1 MLNSLYIENIAV
13 IEKTNIDFTKGFNVL
28 TGETGAGKSI
38 IIGSINALLGGRI
51 SKDIIRSGADTAFV
65 SGSFSVTNPQ
75 VYSLLEQ
82 YGFECDRDDRLIL
95 QRKLT
100 ANGKSS
106 CRINGRPANLAVLKE
121 ITAHLVNVHGQH
133 ESYSLMS
140 SEKHIEYID
149 SIGELDSIKK
159 EYRENLA
166 ILRDYRKRLKSAQ
179 TDDSQRERQ
188 IDLLRYQ
195 INEIEQAA
203 PQEGEYEQLTEERSK
218 AQTAQ
223 DIIRSLSEAEAILA
237 GEEQINGCIDALREC
252 SDCIGRVS
260 EYVPVTEKLSER
272 ITNVYYELQ
281 DCAEE
286 ISSILE
292 GIDTDPYRL
301 QEIEERLDVLYRL
314 SKKYGSTTA
323 EILEFYENAKGQLQ
337 QLEDYE
343 FNMESLQKDYDKY
356 FQATKELALKL
367 SAERKKISREFAA
380 RVKEEMTYLDMP
392 NVNLEVSIERCPLNE
407 NGCDKLEFLISA
419 NPGEDPKPVS
429 KIASGGELSRMML
442 AITNVIASHNIVSTM
457 IFDEV
462 DTGISGSA
470 SQKVGY
476 KLKALSETRQV
487 ICITHQAQIAA
498 LADTHFLIK
507 KNVENNRTFTQVSE
521 LSFENRVRELAR
533 IIGGVSITELT
544 LKHAEEMLLQS
555 KSKNKI

>member
-51 SKDIIRSGADTAFV
+51 SKDMIRFGADTAFV
-65 SGSFSVTNPQ
+65 SGSFTVTNNV
-75 VYSLLEQ
+75 VYDLLNK
-82 YGFECDRDDRLIL
+82 YGFDCEDDEELIL

-100 ANGKSS
+100 SSGKSS
-106 CRINGRPANLAVLKE
+106 CRINGRPATLAILKE

-133 ESYSLMS
+133 ESYNLMS
-140 SEKHIEYID
+140 PEKHITYID
-149 SIGELDSIKK
+149 SIGDLDSIKK

-166 ILRDYRKRLKSAQ
+166 ILRECKRKLNNAQ

-195 INEIEQAA
+195 INEIEEID
-203 PQEGEYEQLTEERSK
+203 PKEGEYEQLTEERNK
-218 AQTAQ
+218 ALNAQ
-223 DIIRSLSEAEAILA
+223 DIIKNISVAAAILSG
-237 GEEQINGCIDALREC
+237 GEDSSGCISLLKEC
-252 SDCIGRVS
+252 NDYISEIS
-260 EYVPVTEKLSER
+260 EYMPQSENISRR
-272 ITNVYYELQ
+272 ISNVYYELQ
-281 DCAEE
+281 DCEE
-286 ISSILE
+286 ELSSLL
-292 GIDTDPYRL
+292 DTVDTNPYRFE
-301 QEIEERLDVLYRL
+301 EIEERLDLLYKL
-314 SKKYGSTTA
+314 SKKYGNTTE
-323 EILEFYENAKGQLQ
+323 EILQFCENAKNELA

-343 FNMESLQKDYDKY
+343 FNLEHLQKEYNKY
-356 FQATKELALKL
+356 FQSTKALALQL
-367 SAERKKISREFAA
+367 SAKRKEISNEFMS

-392 NVNLEVSIERCPLNE
+392 NVNLKVNIERCPLNE

-419 NPGEDPKPVS
+419 NPGEEPKSVS

-442 AITNVIASHNIVSTM
+442 AITNVIAANNIVATM

-476 KLKALSETRQV
+476 KLKALSATRQV

-507 KNVENNRTFTQVSE
+507 KNVENNRTFTQVTP
-521 LSFENRVRELAR
+521 LNFKQRTHELAR

-544 LKHAEEMLLQS
+544 LKHAEEMLIKAEQS
-555 KSKNKI
+555 N

>member
-140 SEKHIEYID
+140 PEKHIEYID

-218 AQTAQ
+218 AQNAQ

-419 NPGEDPKPVS
+419 NPGEAPKPVS

-476 KLKALSETRQV
+476 KLKSLSETRQV

-521 LSFENRVRELAR
+521 LSFEDRVRELAR

>member
-140 SEKHIEYID
+140 PEKHIEYID

-203 PQEGEYEQLTEERSK
+203 PQEGEYEQLTEE
-218 AQTAQ
+218 
-223 DIIRSLSEAEAILA
+223 
-237 GEEQINGCIDALREC
+237 
-252 SDCIGRVS
+252 
-260 EYVPVTEKLSER
+260 
-272 ITNVYYELQ
+272 
-281 DCAEE
+281 
-286 ISSILE
+286 
-292 GIDTDPYRL
+292 
-301 QEIEERLDVLYRL
+301 
-314 SKKYGSTTA
+314 
-323 EILEFYENAKGQLQ
+323 
-337 QLEDYE
+337 
-343 FNMESLQKDYDKY
+343 
-356 FQATKELALKL
+356 
-367 SAERKKISREFAA
+367 
-380 RVKEEMTYLDMP
+380 MP
-392 NVNLEVSIERCPLNE
+392 
-407 NGCDKLEFLISA
+407 
-419 NPGEDPKPVS
+419 
-429 KIASGGELSRMML
+429 
-442 AITNVIASHNIVSTM
+442 
-457 IFDEV
+457 
-462 DTGISGSA
+462 
-470 SQKVGY
+470 
-476 KLKALSETRQV
+476 
-487 ICITHQAQIAA
+487 
-498 LADTHFLIK
+498 
-507 KNVENNRTFTQVSE
+507 
-521 LSFENRVRELAR
+521 
-533 IIGGVSITELT
+533 
-544 LKHAEEMLLQS
+544 
-555 KSKNKI
+555 

>member
-82 YGFECDRDDRLIL
+82 YGFECDQDDRLIL

-133 ESYSLMS
+133 ESYNLMS
-140 SEKHIEYID
+140 PEKHIEYID

-218 AQTAQ
+218 AQNAQ

-419 NPGEDPKPVS
+419 NPGEAPKPVS

-521 LSFENRVRELAR
+521 LSFEDRVRELAR

>member
-140 SEKHIEYID
+140 PEKHIEYID

-218 AQTAQ
+218 AQNAQ

-367 SAERKKISREFAA
+367 SAERKKISREFTA

-419 NPGEDPKPVS
+419 NPGEAPKPVS

-521 LSFENRVRELAR
+521 LSFEDRVRELAR

>member
-28 TGETGAGKSI
+28 TGEKGAGKSI

-140 SEKHIEYID
+140 PEKHIEYID

-218 AQTAQ
+218 AQNAQ

-419 NPGEDPKPVS
+419 NPGETPKPVS

-521 LSFENRVRELAR
+521 LSFEDRVRELAR

>member
-140 SEKHIEYID
+140 PEKHIEYID

-218 AQTAQ
+218 AQNAQ

-323 EILEFYENAKGQLQ
+323 EILEFYDNAKGQLQ

-367 SAERKKISREFAA
+367 SAERKKISREFTA

-521 LSFENRVRELAR
+521 LSFEDRVRELAR

>member
-82 YGFECDRDDRLIL
+82 YGFECDQDDRLIL

-133 ESYSLMS
+133 ESYNLMS
-140 SEKHIEYID
+140 PEKHIEYID
-149 SIGELDSIKK
+149 SIGELDIIKK

-218 AQTAQ
+218 AQNAQ

-521 LSFENRVRELAR
+521 LSFEDRVRELAR

>member
-140 SEKHIEYID
+140 PEKHIEYID

-218 AQTAQ
+218 AQNAQ

-323 EILEFYENAKGQLQ
+323 EILEFCENAKGQLQ

-521 LSFENRVRELAR
+521 LSFEGRVRELAR

>member
-28 TGETGAGKSI
+28 TGETGSGKSI

-140 SEKHIEYID
+140 PEKHIEYID

-218 AQTAQ
+218 AQNAQ

-521 LSFENRVRELAR
+521 LSFEDRVRELAR

>member
-82 YGFECDRDDRLIL
+82 YGFECDQDDQLIL

-106 CRINGRPANLAVLKE
+106 CRINGKPANLAVLKE

-133 ESYSLMS
+133 ESYNLMS
-140 SEKHIEYID
+140 PEKHIEYID
-149 SIGELDSIKK
+149 SIGQLDSIKK

-166 ILRDYRKRLKSAQ
+166 ILRDYRKKLKSAQ
-179 TDDSQRERQ
+179 IDDSQRERQ

-203 PQEGEYEQLTEERSK
+203 PQEGEYEQLIEERSK
-218 AQTAQ
+218 AQNAQ
-223 DIIRSLSEAEAILA
+223 DIIKSLSEAEAILA
-237 GEEQINGCIDALREC
+237 GEEQVNGCIDALREC

-323 EILEFYENAKGQLQ
+323 EILEFCENAKGQLQ

-367 SAERKKISREFAA
+367 SAERKKISREFASK
-380 RVKEEMTYLDMP
+380 VKEEMTYLDMP

-419 NPGEDPKPVS
+419 NPGEAPKPVS

-507 KNVENNRTFTQVSE
+507 KNVENNRTFTQVCE
-521 LSFENRVRELAR
+521 LSFEDRVRELAR

-555 KSKNKI
+555 KNKNEI

>member
-1 MLNSLYIENIAV
+1 M
-13 IEKTNIDFTKGFNVL
+13 
-28 TGETGAGKSI
+28 
-38 IIGSINALLGGRI
+38 
-51 SKDIIRSGADTAFV
+51 
-65 SGSFSVTNPQ
+65 
-75 VYSLLEQ
+75 
-82 YGFECDRDDRLIL
+82 
-95 QRKLT
+95 
-100 ANGKSS
+100 
-106 CRINGRPANLAVLKE
+106 
-121 ITAHLVNVHGQH
+121 
-133 ESYSLMS
+133 
-140 SEKHIEYID
+140 
-149 SIGELDSIKK
+149 
-159 EYRENLA
+159 
-166 ILRDYRKRLKSAQ
+166 
-179 TDDSQRERQ
+179 
-188 IDLLRYQ
+188 
-195 INEIEQAA
+195 
-203 PQEGEYEQLTEERSK
+203 
-218 AQTAQ
+218 
-223 DIIRSLSEAEAILA
+223 
-237 GEEQINGCIDALREC
+237 
-252 SDCIGRVS
+252 
-260 EYVPVTEKLSER
+260 PVTEKLSER

-323 EILEFYENAKGQLQ
+323 EILEFCENAKGQLQ

-367 SAERKKISREFAA
+367 SAERKKISREFALK
-380 RVKEEMTYLDMP
+380 VKEEMTYLDMP

-419 NPGEDPKPVS
+419 NPGEAPKPVS

-521 LSFENRVRELAR
+521 LSFEDRVRELAR

-555 KSKNKI
+555 KNKNEI

>member
-51 SKDIIRSGADTAFV
+51 SKDMIRSGADTAFV
-65 SGSFSVTNPQ
+65 SGSFTVTNNV
-75 VYSLLEQ
+75 VYDLLNK
-82 YGFECDRDDRLIL
+82 YGFDCEDDEELIL

-100 ANGKSS
+100 SSGKSS
-106 CRINGRPANLAVLKE
+106 CRINGRPATLAILKE

-133 ESYSLMS
+133 ESYNLMS
-140 SEKHIEYID
+140 PEKHITYID
-149 SIGELDSIKK
+149 SIGDLDSIKK

-166 ILRDYRKRLKSAQ
+166 ILRECKRKLNNAQ

-195 INEIEQAA
+195 INEIEEID
-203 PQEGEYEQLTEERSK
+203 PKEGEYEQLTEERNK
-218 AQTAQ
+218 ALNAQ
-223 DIIRSLSEAEAILA
+223 DIIKNISVAAAILSG
-237 GEEQINGCIDALREC
+237 GEDGSGCISLLKEC
-252 SDCIGRVS
+252 SDYISEIS
-260 EYVPVTEKLSER
+260 EYMPQSENISRR
-272 ITNVYYELQ
+272 ISNVYYELQ
-281 DCAEE
+281 DCEE
-286 ISSILE
+286 ELSSLL
-292 GIDTDPYRL
+292 DTVDTNPYRL
-301 QEIEERLDVLYRL
+301 EEIEERLDLLYKL
-314 SKKYGSTTA
+314 SKKYGNTIE
-323 EILEFYENAKGQLQ
+323 EILQFCENAKNELA

-343 FNMESLQKDYDKY
+343 FNLEHLQKEYNKY
-356 FQATKELALKL
+356 FQSTKALALQL
-367 SAERKKISREFAA
+367 SAKRKEISNEFMS

-392 NVNLEVSIERCPLNE
+392 NVNLKVNIERCPLNE

-419 NPGEDPKPVS
+419 NPGEEPKSVS

-442 AITNVIASHNIVSTM
+442 AITNVIAANNIVATM

-476 KLKALSETRQV
+476 KLKALSATRQV

-507 KNVENNRTFTQVSE
+507 KNVENNRTFTQVTP
-521 LSFENRVRELAR
+521 LNFKQRTHELAR

-544 LKHAEEMLLQS
+544 LKHAEEMLIKAEQS
-555 KSKNKI
+555 N

>member
-140 SEKHIEYID
+140 PEKHIEYID

-203 PQEGEYEQLTEERSK
+203 PQEGEYEQFTEERSK
-218 AQTAQ
+218 AQNAQ

-292 GIDTDPYRL
+292 GIETDPYRL

-521 LSFENRVRELAR
+521 LSFEDRVRELAR

>member
-140 SEKHIEYID
+140 PEKHIEYID

-195 INEIEQAA
+195 INEIEQVA

-218 AQTAQ
+218 AQNAQ

-419 NPGEDPKPVS
+419 NPGETPKPVS

-476 KLKALSETRQV
+476 KLKSLSETRQV

-521 LSFENRVRELAR
+521 LSFEDRVRELAR

>member
-65 SGSFSVTNPQ
+65 SGSFNVTNPQ

-140 SEKHIEYID
+140 PEKHIEYID

-218 AQTAQ
+218 AQNAQ

-252 SDCIGRVS
+252 SDCIGRAS

-521 LSFENRVRELAR
+521 LSFEDRVRELAR